1 MSQLTGH
8 SGVIP
13 STPDPETV
21 ASLTQI
27 ITSLS
32 TSDTATIRTAEASLR
47 TATSS
52 PAVVL
57 PLAAI
62 ACENPGVA
70 TRHLAAV
77 LLRRAIQT
85 HWSSLPPGAQAA
97 LQAGLLARL
106 PAEDAPG
113 PRRGIVVAAA
123 AVCRGL
129 SGLWTELT
137 QTAVAMTRAE
147 SPFVRVGG
155 FKVFDAVADAVPG
168 RFAPHAPTVCLLIS
182 QGMRDV
188 IPDVRHA
195 ALGAYAT
202 CTMAV
207 ALYSSGDEP
216 WKAVGELVP
225 GVAEV
230 ARAAA
235 ATYLGAGA
243 DADDREV
250 SHVLCQVFDVLSTLS
265 ESPGGVVMKPHFL
278 DLFRFA
284 LEIVVPPQMPLAAR
298 QGAVEFVCSA
308 FSNKPKTLKKAGLV
322 EAALFEAF
330 RMALMHRRDSGGV
343 AGDTDGYDDADV
355 DDDEDAEV
363 DSFDLALRMIYTA
376 ASSGDLALQVFRE
389 VMRMVPTL
397 MAGDVAPFTLTR
409 PPSSPHHA
417 TTVAFR
423 VIGAIADGCSGEV
436 SAHAK
441 ELLTHLAAGAV
452 DGATPARTRGYAVE
466 SMACVIA
473 ALDLSEVSDVDQEQ
487 CARVCFQAVLHG
499 MKDPSMFVKRGSC
512 IALEPTLDMFS
523 DDGQPVSER
532 VRDIVSALECLGPSA
547 AIEAVSVAA
556 IIAEHIG
563 DDFVFSDAYRSVIGG
578 LTDLMG
584 RTEAKDISARAA
596 ATQSAGLVVSSCR
609 DWPTA
614 ERLASLAV
622 SSFDIDDAGLAEAT
636 FVFFAKLAD
645 TYGGKVAFA
654 YGDRVLACILTS
666 CNREDVVFSPE
677 QDDASEMFAA
687 GGDDDDDADVGDE
700 GAGSYGVRTAYLDEK
715 AMATFAIGSIASAVA
730 TKEFYELASTSS
742 SEAASNARSILSQL
756 TAAGSCLD
764 LMVTYFHEDIRA
776 AGVRSDV
783 AYAIAAAR
791 ARLISPLLAFG
802 PEETTLRTIERLVSL
817 LNDDDDVFVVTR
829 GLHSLASFCS
839 FISLA
844 SLVQYKGGLLDAIST
859 LIEGEAVC
867 QSAQDDDSDDE
878 DDRLAAGKTD
888 DGGGEYGD
896 ERGTLID
903 GICEALGSFARALRG
918 HFVSDWMK
926 LQPKI
931 LQFLVKATSLPR
943 NTSIVVGMF
952 ADVYLFMGW
961 DRCHFSDDVPQHGS
975 TPWIAWQ
982 TSIDELAGKL
992 IPHVLVAASGT
1003 GKGGTSRN
1011 LRRNAVFLLGVL
1023 FGASSPTASGVW
1035 SKSASALQLFEAI
1048 VNQGKEVDGVLVD
1061 NAVGAASRI
1070 ITAKGLPS
1078 GVIASPRNALHLVLT
1093 AVPME
1098 DDAAEN
1104 NSVARALVSIAASGD
1119 FGAVEMMA
1127 DATVV
1132 CLVTAVLASIEE
1144 DESAAIGIRATEAD
1158 LNDHM
1163 TRLDASER
1171 MLMIQLLKEVRGKC
1185 GDAPFRH
1192 LVLEGG
1198 QQGIL
1203 ENLLS
1208 A

>member
-1 MSQLTGH
+1 MSQITARN
-8 SGVIP
+8 GVVP
-13 STPDPETV
+13 STPDPEAV

-113 PRRGIVVAAA
+113 PRRGLAAAAA
-123 AVCRGL
+123 AVCRGR

-168 RFAPHAPTVCLLIS
+168 SLAPHAPTVCLLIA
-182 QGMRDV
+182 QGLRDGV
-188 IPDVRHA
+188 PDVRHA

-225 GVAEV
+225 GVADV

-235 ATYLGAGA
+235 AAYLGAGP
-243 DADDREV
+243 DADDDEV
-250 SHVLCQVFDVLSTLS
+250 SRVLCQVFDVLSTLS

-298 QGAVEFVCSA
+298 QGAVEYVCSA
-308 FSNKPKTLKKAGLV
+308 LSNKPKTLKKAGLV

-330 RMALMHRRDSGGV
+330 RMALMHRRDRDGGE
-343 AGDTDGYDDADV
+343 GDTDGYDDADV

-363 DSFDLALRMIYTA
+363 DGFDLALRMVYTA
-376 ASSGDLALQVFRE
+376 ASRGDLALQVFGE

-397 MAGDVAPFTLTR
+397 MSGDVAPFNLTR
-409 PPSSPHHA
+409 PPSSPHHG

-441 ELLTHLAAGAV
+441 ELLTRLAAGAV

-499 MKDPSMFVKRGSC
+499 MRDPSMFVKRGSC

-523 DDGQPVSER
+523 DDSQPMSER
-532 VRDIVSALECLGPSA
+532 VRDILSALECLGPSA

-556 IIAEHIG
+556 IVAEHIG
-563 DDFVFSDAYRSVIGG
+563 DDFVSSDAYRSVIGG

-614 ERLASLAV
+614 ERLASLAL

-645 TYGGKVAFA
+645 TYGGKVAVA
-654 YGDRVLACILTS
+654 YGDRVLARILTS

-677 QDDASEMFAA
+677 QDDASGLFAA
-687 GGDDDDDADVGDE
+687 GVDDDDDADE

-715 AMATFAIGSIASAVA
+715 AMATFAIGSIATAVA
-730 TKEFYELASTSS
+730 TKEFYELASASS

-756 TAAGSCLD
+756 TAVGSCLD

-783 AYAIAAAR
+783 AYAIAADR
-791 ARLISPLLAFG
+791 ARLISPQLAFG

-839 FISLA
+839 GSSLS
-844 SLVQYKGGLLDAIST
+844 SLVQYKGGLLDAIIS
-859 LIEGEAVC
+859 LIEGGAVC

-878 DDRLAAGKTD
+878 DGGLAAGNTD
-888 DGGGEYGD
+888 DVGGEHGD

-903 GICEALGSFARALRG
+903 GICEALGAFARALRG
-918 HFVSDWMK
+918 HFVSDWMR

-961 DRCHFSDDVPQHGS
+961 DRCPFSDDVPQHGS

-982 TSIDELAGKL
+982 TTIDELAGQL

-1048 VNQGKEVDGVLVD
+1048 VNQGKKVDGALVD

-1078 GVIASPRNALHLVLT
+1078 GVIASHRNALHLVLT
-1093 AVPME
+1093 AVPLE
-1098 DDAAEN
+1098 DDPAEN
-1104 NSVARALVSIAASGD
+1104 NSVARALVSIAAGGD

-1127 DATVV
+1127 DAAVV
-1132 CLVTAVLASIEE
+1132 CLVSAVLSSIEE
-1144 DESAAIGIRATEAD
+1144 DENAAIGICSAEAD
-1158 LNDHM
+1158 LNDRM

-1171 MLMIQLLKEVRGKC
+1171 LLMVQLLKEVLGKC